1 MKDVN
6 EIHKLLS
13 KQKKIMNSI
22 ITMQKRLFEVQ
33 SQIIECLSEH
43 NIQTNKEE
51 SNQDILTL
59 GQVCELFN
67 VSKST
72 IHRMRK
78 SNALPSQKVKGRRG
92 VYFSKKEIEEY
103 MKKHKQ

>member
-1 MKDVN
+1 MKDIN

-22 ITMQKRLFEVQ
+22 ITIQRRLFEVQ

-43 NIQTNKEE
+43 NIQTHKEE

-59 GQVCELFN
+59 GQVCEILN

-78 SNALPSQKVKGRRG
+78 SNALPSQKIKGRRG
-92 VYFSKKEIEEY
+92 VYFSKKQIEEY
-103 MKKHKQ
+103 MKNHKQ

>member
-6 EIHKLLS
+6 EVHKLLS
-13 KQKKIMNSI
+13 KQKKMMKSI
-22 ITMQKRLFEVQ
+22 IIMQTKLFEVQ
-33 SQIIECLSEH
+33 SQIMECLSEH
-43 NIQTNKEE
+43 NIHNHKEE

-59 GQVCELFN
+59 GQVCEILN

-78 SNALPSQKVKGRRG
+78 NNDLPSQKIKGRRG
-92 VYFSKKEIEEY
+92 VYFSKKQIEEY
-103 MKKHKQ
+103 MKNHKQ